1 VTLSG
6 PERGE
11 RAVVSQQRPC
21 EPSNELGSNEL
32 SLMAKSKSPSIGPM
46 SVQPVEH
53 SATARNQLPTIVST
67 IGEDRKTPLP
77 KSQQARM
84 DAVRIAK
91 ARIMRRNSLRKQRQA
106 QKR

>member
-1 VTLSG
+1 
-6 PERGE
+6 
-11 RAVVSQQRPC
+11 
-21 EPSNELGSNEL
+21 
-32 SLMAKSKSPSIGPM
+32 MAKSKSPSIGPM

-53 SATARNQLPTIVST
+53 SSTARNQLPTIVST

-77 KSQQARM
+77 KSQQDRM
-84 DAVRIAK
+84 DAVRVAK